1 MSAKRNWE
9 KIESEQAE
17 KEKRQSEERERTI
30 AELFHAI
37 EELVSRRV
45 KREDLE
51 GLIDEARTLANEW
64 KDPRS
69 AKQNRRPLFDAT
81 STDTNFLL
89 AALVVSL
96 RPSHQCLDTIR
107 NYCPNEL
114 EKLISTSRVLET
126 RAIISGISALS
137 GTFPEPPPKRKYE
150 RKRRRWRR
158 SFYNSIEYQFGGA
171 AKAKW
176 REFSLLPLGNSS
188 YEPTCLAD
196 IFAGEM
202 VNMQRLED
210 LFFGIERHQLAKL
223 VSREDRKRRKYG
235 HSAVVKIMGALL
247 TEPRKRRK
255 RSTPGRP
262 RKTPW
267 LNDADLRTRVLS
279 GIEGRIMS
287 IATELR
293 EADLDQA
300 GQDYVRQW
308 REEIANPFLAMV
320 RRHLPDSG
328 KK

>member
-1 MSAKRNWE
+1 MSGKCNWE
-9 KIESEQAE
+9 KIEREQAE

-69 AKQNRRPLFDAT
+69 AKHWQNRRPLFDAT

-126 RAIISGISALS
+126 RAIISAHSALS

-171 AKAKW
+171 AEAKW
-176 REFSLLPLGNSS
+176 REFSLLPLGNSP

-247 TEPRKRRK
+247 TKSPGKDESDQRLEDRDKRRG
-255 RSTPGRP
+255 SMMP
-262 RKTPW
+262 
-267 LNDADLRTRVLS
+267 
-279 GIEGRIMS
+279 IF
-287 IATELR
+287 ELACSV
-293 EADLDQA
+293 E
-300 GQDYVRQW
+300 
-308 REEIANPFLAMV
+308 
-320 RRHLPDSG
+320 
-328 KK
+328 